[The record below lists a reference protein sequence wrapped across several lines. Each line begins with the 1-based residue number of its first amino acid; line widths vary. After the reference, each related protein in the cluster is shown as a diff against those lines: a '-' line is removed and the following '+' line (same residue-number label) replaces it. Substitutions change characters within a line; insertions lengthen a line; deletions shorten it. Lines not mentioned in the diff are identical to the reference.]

1 MAFGWLGVWLGSGL
15 FLALSSV
22 WTLRRVCLNCLL
34 NVFLLCFAFVAF
46 FVFFCLLVFFVF
58 SVFSVFHER
67 KAGRERRQ
75 RDTETERDT
84 WHTLTCLS
92 CFGGVRLDFFGV
104 SVGFISGFFRV
115 SVLFL
120 YGALSGF

>member
-1 MAFGWLGVWLGSGL
+1 MVGWGFGWGLVCSWLSLLSGL
-15 FLALSSV
+15 FVLFV
-22 WTLRRVCLNCLL
+22 WICLL

-46 FVFFCLLVFFVF
+46 FVFFSLLVFFVF

-92 CFGGVRLDFFGV
+92 CFWGVRLDFFGV

-115 SVLFL
+115 AVLFL

>member
-15 FLALSSV
+15 FLALPSV
-22 WTLRRVCLNCLL
+22 WALRRVCLNCLL

-46 FVFFCLLVFFVF
+46 FVFFGLLVFFVF

-67 KAGRERRQ
+67 QAGGERRQ

-92 CFGGVRLDFFGV
+92 CFWGVRLVFFGI
-104 SVGFISGFFRV
+104 SVFYFGFFMV
-115 SVLFL
+115 
-120 YGALSGF
+120 